1 MHGEVLLEVA
11 KPSAVFLADSAIGST
26 CSVVVVSMGGTRP
39 ILVEVQAL
47 VTPSNFG
54 NARCTTN
61 GIDYSRLSMLL
72 AVLTKRVGLA
82 VGNHDVYA
90 NVVGGFTLEEP
101 AIDLGVAAAIASS
114 YREKHIAPEMAL
126 IGEVGLSGEL
136 RTVSRL
142 GLRVREAAKLGFK
155 RCIVP
160 KAGGGAQIGAEL
172 EGSGL
177 SSDFK
182 IITASSL
189 AVALEVALH

>member
-1 MHGEVLLEVA
+1 
-11 KPSAVFLADSAIGST
+11 
-26 CSVVVVSMGGTRP
+26 
-39 ILVEVQAL
+39 
-47 VTPSNFG
+47 
-54 NARCTTN
+54 
-61 GIDYSRLSMLL
+61 MLL

-90 NVVGGFTLEEP
+90 NVVGGFNLEEP

-114 YREKHIAPEMAL
+114 YREKHIAPEMVL

-142 GLRVREAAKLGFK
+142 SLRVREAAKLGFK

-160 KAGGGAQIGAEL
+160 KAGKGAQISAEL
-172 EGSGL
+172 ESSGL
-177 SSDFK
+177 PSDFK

>member
-1 MHGEVLLEVA
+1 LTDRTEAATG
-11 KPSAVFLADSAIGST
+11 SA
-26 CSVVVVSMGGTRP
+26 VVVSMEGTRP
-39 ILVEVQAL
+39 LLVEVQAL
-47 VTPSNFG
+47 VIPSNFG

-61 GIDYSRLSMLL
+61 GIDYSRLLMLL

-90 NVVGGFTLEEP
+90 NVVGGFNLEEP
-101 AIDLGVAAAIASS
+101 AIDLGVAVAIASS
-114 YREKHIAPEMAL
+114 YREKLIAPEMVL

-136 RTVSRL
+136 RAVSRL

-155 RCIVP
+155 RCVVP
-160 KAGGGAQIGAEL
+160 KSGGGAQIKSEL

-177 SSDFK
+177 PSDCK